1 MLSSL
6 SIKNYALIED
16 LHIDFPQG
24 FIVITGET
32 GAGKS
37 ILLGALSLVLGKR
50 ADLTTLRNSDE
61 KCVIEATF
69 SIGNYGLK
77 PLFDRLDVDYEEPTF
92 LRREILPSGKSRAF
106 INDTPTTLDVLS
118 ELGETLV
125 DVHSQHQTMALNE
138 TDFQFEIIDSIAKNS
153 ELRSPYTEWFK
164 QYKKSQKKLDELVD
178 FQKSANK
185 EYDYNQHLLNEL
197 KTAPLQVGIQEQLE
211 ETYDKASNSEEIKE
225 RMSLA
230 LSLLSDENLGI
241 VTRLRE
247 LKSVFDKLAKYA
259 QQYVTL
265 SNRINS
271 SLIELEDVQNEVFDI
286 NENIDTDPE
295 TLNDV
300 SRKLQL
306 IYDLQKK
313 HQVATVDELIEL
325 QTRLE
330 TLVSQVENIEEE
342 IAEQRTKTQ
351 AEHKK
356 VLQIAQQIHESR
368 EKSIP
373 LLNKK
378 LLGFMQELG
387 MPDAQFSI
395 AVTPSE
401 KLYANG
407 SDELSFL
414 FSANKGGNFG
424 SLKKVASGGELS
436 RIMLSVKAILAENK
450 ALPTIMFDEI
460 DTGVSGDISQKM
472 GDIMK
477 QMSTNRQ
484 VFSITHLPQIAAKGN
499 THFKVFKET
508 INERTTTQLKLLN
521 NQERIDELAVMLGGK
536 NGGESAI
543 NHAKELISKG

>member
-92 LRREILPSGKSRAF
+92 LRCEILPSGKSRAF

-153 ELRSPYTEWFK
+153 ELRSPYTEWLK

>member
-153 ELRSPYTEWFK
+153 ELRSPYTEWLK

-536 NGGESAI
+536 NGG
-543 NHAKELISKG
+543 NRQ

>member
-153 ELRSPYTEWFK
+153 ELRSPYTEWLK

-477 QMSTNRQ
+477 QMSANRQ

>member
-153 ELRSPYTEWFK
+153 ELRSPYTEWLK

-368 EKSIP
+368 EK
-373 LLNKK
+373 
-378 LLGFMQELG
+378 
-387 MPDAQFSI
+387 
-395 AVTPSE
+395 
-401 KLYANG
+401 
-407 SDELSFL
+407 
-414 FSANKGGNFG
+414 
-424 SLKKVASGGELS
+424 
-436 RIMLSVKAILAENK
+436 
-450 ALPTIMFDEI
+450 
-460 DTGVSGDISQKM
+460 
-472 GDIMK
+472 
-477 QMSTNRQ
+477 
-484 VFSITHLPQIAAKGN
+484 VF
-499 THFKVFKET
+499 
-508 INERTTTQLKLLN
+508 RC
-521 NQERIDELAVMLGGK
+521 
-536 NGGESAI
+536 
-543 NHAKELISKG
+543 

>member
-153 ELRSPYTEWFK
+153 ELRSPYTEWLK